1 LALPFPPRS
10 RFFSS
15 AAFGTVDDR
24 HDVPV
29 FAQPL
34 RRRVMLHALR
44 LVDNAQ
50 RHFLGH
56 AIGQRLRLHGMAARL
71 AGTAAHNWPGVT
83 GERFSRLVIDF
94 HRSVFLSS
102 L

>member
-1 LALPFPPRS
+1 LLVAAVSTSLAL
-10 RFFSS
+10 FSS

-29 FAQPL
+29 FGQPL

-56 AIGQRLRLHGMAARL
+56 AIGQRLRLHGMAIKLMREPFTNANIALFRL
-71 AGTAAHNWPGVT
+71 PMTMGT
-83 GERFSRLVIDF
+83 L
-94 HRSVFLSS
+94 
-102 L
+102 